1 MNDSTTPTPEQLLH
15 TIFGYAARIA
25 NEKSLHRLLTLMAD
39 MGKDM
44 ITADRCTIW
53 LFDQEKQEL
62 WTTVAHGVREIRIP
76 AGSGLVGYAIQTG
89 ESLIIDDA
97 YDSPHF
103 NPSVDRQTG
112 YRTKAMLIIP
122 IKNSDDLV
130 IGAYQAIN
138 KLNSQAVFTSTDL
151 SYLTLAASYSGKSL
165 EAAMLLKEIEDTQR
179 EILFRMGEIGESR
192 SKETGQHVTRV
203 AEYSRLLALRYGLP
217 EQEAELIQMASPMHD
232 IGKVAIPDSILHK
245 PSKLTTEEYETMK
258 SHTEIGYNLL
268 NNSSRRL
275 VRAAAIIAHEHH
287 EKWDG
292 TGYPRGLRGENI
304 HIYGRITALA
314 DVFDALGSDRVYKK
328 AWPIERICDL
338 FREESGRHF
347 DPALVD
353 VFLHHLD
360 EFLVIRDRYQDT
372 NLQ

>member
-1 MNDSTTPTPEQLLH
+1 MNDLVAPTPEQLLH

-44 ITADRCTIW
+44 IIADRCTIW

-62 WTTVAHGVREIRIP
+62 WTTVAHGVRDIRMP
-76 AGSGLVGYAIQTG
+76 ARSGLVGHAIQKG
-89 ESLIIDDA
+89 KPLIIDDA

-103 NPSVDRQTG
+103 NPKVDQQTG
-112 YRTKAMLIIP
+112 YRTKAMLVIP
-122 IKNSDDLV
+122 IKNSEDVV

-138 KLNSQAVFTSTDL
+138 KLNGKAVFTATDL
-151 SYLTLAASYSGKSL
+151 AYLTLAASYSGKSL
-165 EAAMLLKEIEDTQR
+165 EAAMLHKEIEDTQR

-192 SKETGQHVTRV
+192 SKETGQHVKRV
-203 AEYSRLLALRYGLP
+203 AEYSRLLALRYGLS
-217 EQEAELIQMASPMHD
+217 EQGAELIQMASPMHD

-245 PSKLTTEEYETMK
+245 PSKLTAEEYDTMK

-275 VRAAAIIAHEHH
+275 VRAAAIIAREHH

-292 TGYPRGLRGENI
+292 TGYPRGLCGEDI

-328 AWPIERICDL
+328 AWPIERILGL

-347 DPALVD
+347 DPSLVD

-360 EFLVIRDRYQDT
+360 EFLAIRDRYRE
-372 NLQ
+372 